1 MIPLKLQL
9 KNFLSYG
16 DDWTTVDFEP
26 YHFICMSGKNGHGK
40 SALLDAMTWA
50 LWGQARKVSGTPRA
64 DDALV
69 HLGRQDMAVV
79 LEFMC
84 HEQRYIVRRELVL
97 YQTGPK
103 LTLDFGVFDPQ
114 EQRMRSLVGKTMRL
128 TQESIQEVIGLD
140 FDSFVSSVFLRQG
153 QSNEFSKK
161 TAQERKQIL
170 AAILGIDQYER
181 MRKCALEKLRT
192 LESERD
198 GVKQLQAHLQNEY
211 LHIHEVKRL
220 FTDCEQA
227 CIAAQATQDALA
239 QRAQVLA
246 AQKAELARSKE
257 LIAGAQRELDTAKL
271 ALQEYTHRQELA
283 QINCVQEL
291 EIALAAAQT
300 AVQTGIEK
308 KELCSKRVTELE
320 HEQTVLDGRVGA
332 AAQLLTEQPQY
343 QNKFVAAQALF
354 EKRKECYQRMSAYG
368 NWVHNELKT
377 LKNQQAGIS
386 SVGKAQC
393 PLCRQSLA
401 HDHEQTVKRE
411 LATRVHFY
419 ETRLTRVGA
428 FVQKNKQVLLSEHA
442 NVTQMD
448 QQLQQIAQAKIACN
462 DLQQKKEQITREL
475 ASARNELAGLEIT
488 MLAAQQKNSSLSNQL
503 TQLKIVVT
511 NQLELDLCYVALKKT
526 VNDTQ
531 VQLRDL
537 LKDAGQDAAHERE
550 SVLAREERALAAE
563 LTQARS
569 NQAALLEQ
577 KGRLTQELTHLESV
591 RVAVAKQAATLQDF
605 ERECADYTA
614 IADMLGKDGIQALL
628 IESVIPELE
637 EEANDILARLTDNQ
651 ARIFIESLRD
661 LKGGGTRE
669 TLDIK
674 IADNVGIRPYELFSG
689 GEAFRIDFALRIAI
703 SKLLARRAGASLQTL
718 IVDEGFG
725 SQDEDGLAL
734 IIDMLYKIQDYF
746 AKVII
751 VSHLPFLKD
760 HAPVQFI
767 VEKLAGG
774 STVRVIE
781 QG

>member
-16 DDWTTVDFEP
+16 DIWTTVDFEP
-26 YHFICMSGKNGHGK
+26 YHFICLSGKNGHGK

-79 LEFMC
+79 FEFMC
-84 HEQRYIVRRELVL
+84 HEQRYTVRRELTL

-103 LTLDFGVFDPQ
+103 LTLDFGVFDAQ
-114 EQRMRSLVGKTMRL
+114 TERIRSLVGKTMRL
-128 TQESIQEVIGLD
+128 TQEAIQEAIGLD

-181 MRKCALEKLRT
+181 MRKRALEKLRA
-192 LESERD
+192 LEVERD

-227 CIAAQATQDALA
+227 CIAAQAEQDILA
-239 QRAQVLA
+239 QRAQSFA
-246 AQKAELARSKE
+246 AQKAELSKAKA
-257 LIAGAQRELDTAKL
+257 LVAAVQRELDTAKS

-283 QINCVQEL
+283 QINRVQEL
-291 EIALAAAQT
+291 ELALAAVQT
-300 AVQTGIEK
+300 AVQTSAEK
-308 KELCSKRVTELE
+308 KESYSKRVAELE
-320 HEQTVLDGRVGA
+320 REQAALDQQVSVAVRLVA
-332 AAQLLTEQPQY
+332 EQPKY
-343 QNKFVAAQALF
+343 QERFVAAQLLF
-354 EKRKECYQRMSAYG
+354 EKRKECYQRMTAYG

-377 LKNQQAGIS
+377 LKIQHAGIGAA
-386 SVGKAQC
+386 GKAAC
-393 PLCRQSLA
+393 PLCRQSLS
-401 HDHEQTVKRE
+401 HDHQQTVQSE
-411 LATRVHFY
+411 LATRVHFF
-419 ETRLTRVGA
+419 EARIARVSA
-428 FVQKNKQVLLSEHA
+428 FVQKNKQVLIGEHA
-442 NVTQMD
+442 VVVQFD
-448 QQLQQIAQAKIACN
+448 QQLQQVAQAKVRCSE
-462 DLQQKKEQITREL
+462 LQQKKEQVMRDL
-475 ASARNELAGLEIT
+475 ATARAEHAVLAVTLGSAQEKNDNLA
-488 MLAAQQKNSSLSNQL
+488 KQL
-503 TQLKIVVT
+503 VQLKTVIT
-511 NQLELDLCYVALKKT
+511 NQLEQDVRYVALKQEVTIAQEKQCELSQQT
-526 VNDTQ
+526 ILGQEPV
-531 VQLRDL
+531 LERD
-537 LKDAGQDAAHERE
+537 EC
-550 SVLAREERALAAE
+550 ALADE
-563 LTQARS
+563 LAQVRS
-569 NQAALLEQ
+569 NHAALMEQ
-577 KGRLTQELTHLESV
+577 KGRLKQELDHLELV
-591 RVAVAKQAATLQDF
+591 RVAVAKQTTALQDF
-605 ERECADYTA
+605 ERECADYAA

-637 EEANDILARLTDNQ
+637 EEANDILARLTDHQ

-674 IADNVGIRPYELFSG
+674 IADTVGIRPYELFSG

-725 SQDEDGLAL
+725 SQDEDGLSL

-760 HAPVQFI
+760 HAPVQFM

-774 STVRVIE
+774 SHVRVIE